1 MCEDFVL
8 HNFEVTSVEKIL
20 KNLDVARV
28 SVIDQISAKFLKDGA
43 VVAAVHLLNIICQ

>member
-8 HNFEVTSVEKIL
+8 HNLEVTSIEKIL

-43 VVAAVHLLNIICQ
+43 LVTAVHLLNIIC